1 MTVDLCLRGGR
12 VLDVFSGTF
21 RRLDVSIAAGRI
33 VSLSERP
40 ASVTVDARGQ
50 WIVPGLIDAHVHL
63 ESSHLTPAEFA
74 HAVVPRGTTTVIA
87 DPHEV
92 ANVCGVAGV
101 RVLLD
106 AARGLPL
113 RVFFM
118 APSCVPAAPFGT
130 AAARLGPSEVAEILS
145 WDDVLGLGEVM
156 NVPGVLRG
164 DPDLLAKLSLA
175 AGRPIDGHAPG
186 LRGDD
191 LARYIAAG
199 PRTDHES
206 TTLEEAEEKLAYGMH
221 ALIREGSAAR
231 NLRDLLPL
239 LTDRSA
245 GFVHFCTDDRSA
257 ETLVHEGHMDAIVR
271 AAIGEG
277 APAERVLAA
286 ATIHTARAYGLRDLG
301 AVAPGYRADLAL
313 VSDLEAFHP
322 HAVYAA
328 GHLAAK
334 EGESLT
340 PPPSDAA
347 LDELLDTVRV
357 RRFDAGDLRIPAPRS
372 EDETARVIG
381 VVPHQILTES
391 RRAVP
396 AVRKGCACADPGRD
410 LLKVAAFDR
419 HTASGRI
426 GLGFVSG
433 FGLRR
438 GALASTVAHDAHP
451 LVAVGASDDD
461 MALAARTVI
470 ASGGGQA
477 VVADGE
483 VLASLALP
491 LAGLLSRRPARE
503 VAGAEAALRSAAH
516 DLGSPLP
523 DPFATLS
530 FLALPVIPHLRL
542 TDEGLVDVDRFERV
556 PLYEM

>member
-21 RRLDVSIAAGRI
+21 ARRDVSVAAGRI
-33 VSLSERP
+33 VSLSARP
-40 ASVTVDARGQ
+40 AKETVDARNS

-63 ESSHLTPAEFA
+63 ESSHLTPSEFA
-74 HAVVPRGTTTVIA
+74 RTVVPRGTTTVIA

-92 ANVCGVAGV
+92 GNVGGVAGV
-101 RVLLD
+101 RALLD
-106 AARGLPL
+106 ACRGLPL

-130 AAARLGPSEVAEILS
+130 AAARIGPSEVAEILS
-145 WDDVLGLGEVM
+145 WDGVLGLGEVM

-164 DPDLLAKLSLA
+164 DPDLLAKLKLA

-191 LARYIAAG
+191 LAAYIAAG
-199 PRTDHES
+199 PRTDHEA
-206 TTLEEAEEKLAYGMH
+206 TTLDEAAEKLACGMH
-221 ALIREGSAAR
+221 VLIRESSAAR
-231 NLRDLLPL
+231 NLRTLLPL

-257 ETLVHEGHMDAIVR
+257 ETLVREGHMDAVVR

-286 ATIHTARAYGLRDLG
+286 MTIHAARVYGIRDLG
-301 AVAPGYRADLAL
+301 AVAPGFHADLVL
-313 VSDLEAFHP
+313 LSDLEAFRP
-322 HAVYAA
+322 RAVYAA
-328 GHLAAK
+328 GRLVAK
-334 EGESLT
+334 EGECVT
-340 PPPSDAA
+340 PAAAA
-347 LDELLDTVRV
+347 LDGLLGTVRV
-357 RRFDAGDLRIPAPRS
+357 RPFEPSDLRIPAPQ
-372 EDETARVIG
+372 EEGAAVRVIG
-381 VVPHQILTES
+381 VIADQILTEA
-391 RRAVP
+391 RRAAP
-396 AVRKGCACADPGRD
+396 AVRDGCAHADPGRD
-410 LLKVAAFDR
+410 LLKVAVFDR

-426 GLGFVSG
+426 GLGFVAG

-451 LVAVGASDDD
+451 LVVVGASDDD

-470 ASGGGQA
+470 AAGGGQA
-477 VVADGE
+477 VVADGK

-491 LAGLLSRRPARE
+491 LAGLLSPRPAVD
-503 VAGAEAALRSAAH
+503 VADAEAALRAAAKG
-516 DLGSPLP
+516 LGAVLP

-542 TDEGLVDVDRFERV
+542 TDEGLIDVDQFAPV
-556 PLYEM
+556 PLYES

>member
-1 MTVDLCLRGGR
+1 MTADLCLRGGR

-21 RRLDVSIAAGRI
+21 RRLDVSITAGRI

-40 ASVTVDARGQ
+40 ARETVNANGQ

-63 ESSHLTPAEFA
+63 ESSHLTPTEFA
-74 HAVVPRGTTTVIA
+74 RTVVPRGTTTVIA

-92 ANVCGVAGV
+92 ANVCGVTGV
-101 RVLLD
+101 RALLR

-156 NVPGVLRG
+156 NAPGVLRG
-164 DPDLLAKLSLA
+164 DKDLLAKLGLA

-191 LARYIAAG
+191 LAAYIAAG

-221 ALIREGSAAR
+221 VLVRESSAAR
-231 NLRDLLPL
+231 NLHDLLPL

-245 GFVHFCTDDRSA
+245 SHVHFCTDDRSA
-257 ETLVHEGHMDAIVR
+257 ETLVREGHMDAIVR
-271 AAIGEG
+271 AALREG
-277 APAERVLAA
+277 ALPERVLAA
-286 ATIHTARAYGLRDLG
+286 ATIHAARAYGLRDLG

-313 VSDLEAFHP
+313 VSDLKAFRP
-322 HAVYAA
+322 HAVYTA
-328 GHLAAK
+328 GRLAAQ
-334 EGESLT
+334 EGESVT
-340 PPPSDAA
+340 PFSEIA
-347 LDELLDTVRV
+347 LDELLDTVHV
-357 RRFDAGDLRIPAPRS
+357 RPFDARDLRIPAPPSR
-372 EDETARVIG
+372 DVTARVIG
-381 VVPHQILTES
+381 VVPNQILTES
-391 RRAVP
+391 RRASP
-396 AVRKGCACADPGRD
+396 AVREGYASADPGRD
-410 LLKVAAFDR
+410 VLKVAVFDR

-433 FGLRR
+433 FGLHR
-438 GALASTVAHDAHP
+438 GALASTVAHDAHL
-451 LVAVGASDDD
+451 LVVVGVSDDD
-461 MALAARTVI
+461 ITLAARTVI

-491 LAGLLSRRPARE
+491 LAGLLSRRPACE
-503 VAGAEAALRSAAH
+503 VADAEAALRSAAH
-516 DLGSPLP
+516 SLGSPLP

-556 PLYEM
+556 PLYEQ